1 MAEESYYDTS
11 LTPTIY
17 FFTDKEN
24 GKVAAIH
31 MYSIFG
37 IFTMDQSIQDWRP
50 ASREEE
56 DFSKYINGDYDT
68 YKYEWASEPYD
79 VTDPA
84 WDPKDIQDWYPSV
97 SKTWAK
103 GETVTVEDLKPYA
116 KKLEEIFVD
125 EVTEE
130 TFLEEK

>member
-1 MAEESYYDTS
+1 MAEESYFDTS

-17 FFTDKEN
+17 FFTDKDSKE
-24 GKVAAIH
+24 VVAIH

-56 DFSKYINGDYDT
+56 DFSHYINGAYST
-68 YKYEWASEPYD
+68 HKYEWSSEPYD
-79 VTDPA
+79 VMDEN
-84 WDPKDIQDWYPSV
+84 WDPEDLQDWYPSV

-103 GETVTVEDLKPYA
+103 GETVTEEDLAPYA
-116 KKLEEIFVD
+116 KKLESKFLP
-125 EVTEE
+125 EVTEKDFSE
-130 TFLEEK
+130 N